1 MNGIIKGML
10 REVFN
15 DLFQYASN
23 IRGYGTRYTAKQL
36 YKFGVQTNI
45 GKQSLPFI
53 VIDIWKDLPFS
64 INSIKHFRSSQSSQT
79 LSTV

>member
-1 MNGIIKGML
+1 ML
-10 REVFN
+10 RKVFN

-53 VIDIWKDLPFS
+53 VIDIGKDLPFS
-64 INSIKHFRSSQSSQT
+64 INSIKHFRSSQISQT

>member
-1 MNGIIKGML
+1 MNGIKACYVKCSMIC
-10 REVFN
+10 FN
-15 DLFQYASN
+15 MPVIFVD
-23 IRGYGTRYTAKQL
+23 TAQDIQL
-36 YKFGVQTNI
+36 NSYKFGVQTNI

>member
-1 MNGIIKGML
+1 ML
-10 REVFN
+10 RKVFN

-53 VIDIWKDLPFS
+53 VIDIWKDLPF
-64 INSIKHFRSSQSSQT
+64 
-79 LSTV
+79 